1 MLLLCVA
8 LSHWLN
14 RKIYSRSEARCFF
27 EYKKMKI
34 HLKYDILKNPTEQ
47 MFFILSCIWWVLF
60 LFFLFISFFYEWWNV
75 SCSGRFFPFKA
86 ALGGATPSSQGV
98 GSIYKELW
106 KTASLWPN
114 RFHLPALLT
123 EEGCCTW
130 LGSDGT
136 PAHNSYTSDSER
148 SGEART
154 DQDAST
160 SCWHSRDL
168 FLVRVFSFCRVL
180 YRW

>member
-1 MLLLCVA
+1 MLLWIRKNENPFKIWHFEE
-8 LSHWLN
+8 SHWANVFHFEL
-14 RKIYSRSEARCFF
+14 YLVSSFSFF
-27 EYKKMKI
+27 K
-34 HLKYDILKNPTEQ
+34 
-47 MFFILSCIWWVLF
+47 
-60 LFFLFISFFYEWWNV
+60 FISFFYEWWNV